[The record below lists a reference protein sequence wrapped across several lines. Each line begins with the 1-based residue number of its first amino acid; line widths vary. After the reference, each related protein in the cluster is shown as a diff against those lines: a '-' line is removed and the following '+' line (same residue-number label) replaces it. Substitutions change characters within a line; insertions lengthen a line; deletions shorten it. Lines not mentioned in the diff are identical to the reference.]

1 MSRIALLPAFLLF
14 QSVTAPTEGCTQY
27 TVGTGQDALDETELP
42 RRNCTAEIEATTRS
56 ACSAVNA
63 AQRRSHRLGIETNHW
78 AHAVYT
84 NYFDFVGS

>member
-14 QSVTAPTEGCTQY
+14 RSVPAPTEGCI
-27 TVGTGQDALDETELP
+27 VGTGRSALDETELP

-63 AQRRSHRLGIETNHW
+63 GQCRL
-78 AHAVYT
+78 
-84 NYFDFVGS
+84 S